1 MNKSNISFNITLDEN
16 KVPEEIK
23 WKADENG
30 QGEAKA
36 IMLSIWDDKEKNT
49 LKIDLWNKEMTTDEM
64 KQFFHQSILVMTDTF
79 ERATDDKE
87 TAEGVRMFCEDLKER
102 LKI

>member
-1 MNKSNISFNITLDEN
+1 MSKSKISFDITLDEN
-16 KVPEEIK
+16 KVPEMIE
-23 WKADENG
+23 WTADDDG

-36 IMLSIWDDKEKNT
+36 IMLSIWDEKEKNT
-49 LKIDLWNKEMTTDEM
+49 LKIDLWNKEMTRDEM

-87 TAEGVRMFCEDLKER
+87 TADGVRMFCADLKDR
-102 LKI
+102 LKV

>member
-16 KVPEEIK
+16 KVPEEIQ

-49 LKIDLWNKEMTTDEM
+49 LKIDLWNKEMTMDEM

>member
-1 MNKSNISFNITLDEN
+1 MSKSEILFDVTLDEN
-16 KVPEEIK
+16 KVPEEIR
-23 WKADENG
+23 WKADANG
-30 QGEAKA
+30 KGVAKA
-36 IMLSIWDDKEKNT
+36 IMLSIWDEDEKNT
-49 LKIDLWNKEMTTDEM
+49 LKIDLWNKDMTMEEM

-87 TAEGVRMFCEDLKER
+87 TADGVRLFCADLKDR